1 MNINDMFYM
10 RKGERMLKKICD
22 FIVDKG
28 KWFLTLFLI
37 LTIVFAVLIFQ
48 VNINYDM
55 TDYLPK
61 DSPIFE
67 AMDTMFTEFGDGAQA
82 TIMIPDIVPKGST
95 KIKNLEKVSAI
106 NKKIAKVDGVV
117 SVLWLD
123 TALEEY
129 YPSIKNEKLPI
140 INKTVEEYFGSKEN
154 FANELL
160 KNFEVYKGFIPSEM
174 AGMVDMM
181 LGQFYKDGNAL
192 IQIFFKENA
201 YSKNT
206 VNAIKEIQSII
217 AGTPNAVTGEN
228 YTSNLGGMASSAYAM
243 ETIMESELFK
253 LVMIVAPIII
263 LLLLL
268 FTTSYFEPVV
278 YLVVIGI
285 SVVLNMGSNVMM
297 SSVSYLTFSIAALIQ
312 VAVSMDYS
320 IFIMHSYKKYRK
332 DGLMPKDA
340 AKIALRKSLSSVSA
354 SSLTTIAGF
363 VALMFMR
370 YKIGMDIGLVLAK
383 GILCSLITAF
393 LFMPGF
399 LVLCDKPIMKGEH
412 KPIFQAIRDWFIK
425 QGAKRRYKKINDGS
439 MSFETY
445 LPEQMSAKKQKSQK
459 KSEKVGNNLL
469 KLRFVVP
476 ILFIALLA
484 PAFMVQNNNHFM
496 YGEMS
501 SSGGPG
507 STLFTDRDEIEAV
520 FGSQNN
526 IVVLLKN
533 EHQDKEINIVHSL
546 EKAAH
551 VGEGKVQSFEII
563 KDSLGDLPVP
573 DFMKSQFVGKNYR
586 MIIMTVD
593 SAEEDDAAFEAVDSI
608 TNIMK
613 EQNIEGD
620 YYIIGNSVVAKEL
633 RVINKTD
640 YTITTSLALTFIF
653 VILLFTFKGL
663 VLPLILALLIQGSIW
678 FAMTIPAFSNMPLV
692 FLGYLIVSCFQMGCT
707 IDYGILFSNNY
718 LRFRETE
725 DKLTACKH
733 AFKASIGAVS
743 LSAAILMTVGYV
755 VGIAGSIPATS
766 NIGLLLGIGATVSYI
781 SMTYLLPLFLV
792 LLDKPILAT
801 TLKLKRKDKVK
812 LEEK

>member
-1 MNINDMFYM
+1 
-10 RKGERMLKKICD
+10 MLKKICD

-28 KWFLTLFLI
+28 KWFLSIFLI

-61 DSPIFE
+61 DSPVFE
-67 AMDTMFTEFGDGAQA
+67 AMDTMFTEFGEGAQA
-82 TIMIPDIVPKGST
+82 TIMIPDIVPENST
-95 KIKNLEKVSAI
+95 KIKNLEKISEI
-106 NKKIAKVDGVV
+106 NQKISKVDGVI

-123 TALEEY
+123 TALMEY
-129 YPSIKNEKLPI
+129 YPSIKDEVLPFGT
-140 INKTVEEYFGSKEN
+140 KPTVEEFFGSKEN
-154 FANELL
+154 FSKDILQNFNRYSALL
-160 KNFEVYKGFIPSEM
+160 PSVMPEM

-206 VNAIKEIQSII
+206 VNAIKEIQNII
-217 AGTPNAVTGEN
+217 SSTPNVATNEN
-228 YTSNLGGMASSAYAM
+228 YTSKLGGIASSAYAM

-278 YLVVIGI
+278 YLIVIGI
-285 SVVLNMGSNVMM
+285 SVILNMGSNIML

-320 IFIMHSYKKYRK
+320 IFIMQSYKKLRK
-332 DGLMPKDA
+332 DGLDKKDA
-340 AKIALRKSLSSVSA
+340 AKQALRKSLSSVSA

-363 VALMFMR
+363 IALMFMR

-412 KPIFQAIRDWFIK
+412 KPIAQAIKDFFIK

-445 LPEQMSAKKQKSQK
+445 LPQQMKVSKQRSSKRN
-459 KSEKVGNNLL
+459 EKIGNNLL
-469 KLRFVVP
+469 KLRFIVP

-484 PAFMVQNNNHFM
+484 PAFMVQNSNQFM

-507 STLFTDRDEIEAV
+507 STLFNDREEIEAV

-533 EHQDKEINIVHSL
+533 EHQDKEIAIVHSL
-546 EKAAH
+546 EKAEH

-563 KDSLGDLPVP
+563 KEGLGDLPVP
-573 DFMKSQFVGKNYR
+573 DFMKNQFVGKNYR

-593 SAEEDDAAFEAVDSI
+593 SQEEDTAAFEAVDSI

-613 EQNIEGD
+613 EQNIDGD
-620 YYIIGNSVVAKEL
+620 YYIVGNSVVAKEL

-653 VILLFTFKGL
+653 IILLFTFKGL
-663 VLPLILALLIQGSIW
+663 VLPVILALLIQGSIW
-678 FAMTIPAFSNMPLV
+678 FAMTIPAFANMPLV

-718 LRFRETE
+718 LRFRQTE
-725 DKLTACKH
+725 DKLQACKD
-733 AFKASIGAVS
+733 AFKASVGAVS

-781 SMTYLLPLFLV
+781 SMTYILPLFLV

-801 TLKLKRKDKVK
+801 TLKFKKKVNDKIERSK
-812 LEEK
+812 

>member
-1 MNINDMFYM
+1 
-10 RKGERMLKKICD
+10 MLKKICD

-28 KWFLTLFLI
+28 KWLVALFLI
-37 LTIVFAVLIFQ
+37 LTIVFAVLIFK
-48 VNINYDM
+48 VNINYNM
-55 TDYLPK
+55 MDYLPS
-61 DSPIFE
+61 DSPVFE
-67 AMDTMFTEFGDGAQA
+67 AMDTMFTEFGEGAQA
-82 TIMIPDIVPKGST
+82 TIMIPDVVKKDST
-95 KIKNLEKVSAI
+95 KIENLDKIAAL
-106 NKKIAKVDGVV
+106 NKKIASVDGVV
-117 SVLWLD
+117 NVLWLD
-123 TALEEY
+123 TALMETYDVFKDETFK
-129 YPSIKNEKLPI
+129 IGKNEKKI
-140 INKTVEEYFGSKEN
+140 SEWFATAEEFSNYI
-154 FANELL
+154 L
-160 KNFEVYKGFIPSEM
+160 KNYSTLIALGVIPEEM

-201 YSKNT
+201 YSKDT
-206 VNAIKEIQSII
+206 VNSIKKIQKII
-217 AGTPNAVTGEN
+217 ESTDNVATGEK
-228 YTSNLGGMASSAYAM
+228 YTSNLGGMASSAFAM

-253 LVMIVAPIII
+253 LVLIVAPIII
-263 LLLLL
+263 LLLLM

-278 YLVVIGI
+278 YLIVIGI
-285 SVVLNMGSNVMM
+285 SVIFNMGSNIMM

-320 IFIMHSYKKYRK
+320 IFIMHSYKKYRY
-332 DGLMPKDA
+332 DGLAPVDA
-340 AKIALRKSLSSVSA
+340 AKLALRKSLTSVSA

-363 VALMFMR
+363 LALMFMR

-383 GILCSLITAF
+383 GIVCSLITAF
-393 LFMPGF
+393 LFMPRF
-399 LVLCDKPIMKGEH
+399 LVMCDKPIMKGEH
-412 KPIFQAIRDWFIK
+412 KPIFRAIGDWFIK
-425 QGAKRRYKKINDGS
+425 LGAKRRYKKLNDGT

-445 LPEQMSAKKQKSQK
+445 LPKQMESSHKKGAVKA
-459 KSEKVGNNLL
+459 EKVGNNLL
-469 KLRFVVP
+469 KARFVIP

-484 PAFMVQNNNHFM
+484 PAFMVQNSNHFM

-507 STLFTDRDEIEAV
+507 STLFNDRDEIEAV

-533 EHQDKEINIVHSL
+533 ERADKEVQIVHAL
-546 EKAAH
+546 ENAKH
-551 VGEGKVQSFEII
+551 VGVGKVQSYEII
-563 KDSLGDLPVP
+563 ADSLGDMTLPSGKP
-573 DFMKSQFVGKNYR
+573 FEIPAFMKNQFIGENYR
-586 MIIMTVD
+586 MILMTVD
-593 SAEEDDAAFEAVDSI
+593 STEEDDKAFEAVDSI
-608 TNIMK
+608 TSIMK

-633 RVINKTD
+633 RSINQKD

-653 VILLFTFKGL
+653 IILLFTFRGL

-678 FAMTIPAFSNMPLV
+678 FAMTIPAFANMNLV

-733 AFKASIGAVS
+733 AFKASVGAVS

-766 NIGLLLGIGATVSYI
+766 NIGLLLGIGATVSYLA
-781 SMTYLLPLFLV
+781 MTYLLPLFLV
-792 LLDKPILAT
+792 LLDKPILLT
-801 TLKLKRKDKVK
+801 TIKTKNKNNVKVD
-812 LEEK
+812 EKI